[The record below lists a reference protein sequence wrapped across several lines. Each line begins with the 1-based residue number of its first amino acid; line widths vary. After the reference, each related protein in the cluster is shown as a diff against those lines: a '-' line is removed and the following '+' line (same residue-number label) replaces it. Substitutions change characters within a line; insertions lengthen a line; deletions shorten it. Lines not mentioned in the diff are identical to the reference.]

1 MDFVNIFFPVVLIMF
16 HITYNSAGDSPFSLK
31 LNVTS
36 LHYVNEGEN
45 MAVLC
50 HTDCRQC
57 KVVWTFKAETISR
70 SGVLSLSNVSWP
82 HIGIYTCVA
91 YGDGTKPVHK
101 NTTLKVHLYGQW
113 TGWAFAARECLPT
126 CSGFQTSKRM
136 CLNLYDDIT
145 SGSPRCHGQSTISTE
160 EKCCDTN
167 LSGLVAG
174 IVCGVLLLSGFGLY
188 RYRRKR
194 IIKRQDSKIYRSS
207 IFTVGDWDT
216 HSSEYPSFTLSNV
229 AVPKDMK
236 F

>member
-1 MDFVNIFFPVVLIMF
+1 
-16 HITYNSAGDSPFSLK
+16 
-31 LNVTS
+31 
-36 LHYVNEGEN
+36 

-101 NTTLKVHLYGQW
+101 NTTLKVHSIFTCLSTATLKNVYKSLDSALNMYISVYGQW